1 MPLKILFALLFL
13 SACAQADKSPPV
25 PDSPRAQDGTSL
37 REYRLDYHVL
47 FDLASRRARVIIKP
61 ADNHGLERLSFNTA
75 NLKPD
80 IIRHTG
86 RLTTAGDRLNWTP
99 PKKNAQLEYEVT
111 VDRIRRDGKYDA
123 YFAEDWLLMR
133 GDNLVPPARVQ
144 HTKGAESRAF
154 IHFDLPEAWRSVNT
168 PWESAGQRS
177 FSIPKRQHRFVRPT
191 GWLVAGKLA
200 TRREKVGDTHII
212 VSAPRGHGYRPMELL
227 SFITFVWPQFGI
239 AFDQVPDNL
248 LITGADEP
256 FWRGGL
262 SGPNSLFLH
271 RGRPLVSEN
280 GTSTVLHELFH
291 VVTGL
296 RGKPQHDWITEGMAE
311 YYAVELLYRAGGIT
325 AKRRQTVLDG
335 LAEWGKDTGSLL
347 TSNAKGPVTARAV
360 QLIAEL
366 DQEIRTKSRE
376 KHNLDD
382 LIRWLDLPGR
392 VGRSDLEE
400 AFEDL
405 LGARSDV
412 LGQAIIHPQAA
423 SQ

>member
-200 TRREKVGDTHII
+200 TCREKVGDTHII

-311 YYAVELLYRAGGIT
+311 YYAVELLYRSGGIT
-325 AKRRQTVLDG
+325 AKRRQTVLG
-335 LAEWGKDTGSLL
+335 
-347 TSNAKGPVTARAV
+347 ARHAAV
-360 QLIAEL
+360 E
-366 DQEIRTKSRE
+366 
-376 KHNLDD
+376 
-382 LIRWLDLPGR
+382 P
-392 VGRSDLEE
+392 
-400 AFEDL
+400 
-405 LGARSDV
+405 LGALHVAGLLELLQMHRQIAVGGLEFGLEGVEVGALHPRRRARTGAGRGTPRPESRSRRPV
-412 LGQAIIHPQAA
+412 PRATWPTCCRVAT
-423 SQ
+423 